1 MNHSFEK
8 ESTSAGPAIEYRNVY
23 KRFQRTGAQALHGRH
38 ARMSGGRI
46 KEREVFPSGGGLK
59 EEAGFYAVKDLSASV
74 RDGELITILGS
85 SGCGKTT
92 LLKMTNRLYEPDG
105 GTILLFG
112 EDIQKQDP
120 VHLRRR
126 MGYVIQQ
133 AGLFPHMTVE
143 DNISVIPRLL
153 KWEPEHCRERVTQL
167 LVLVGLEPEQYRNRY
182 PSQLSGGQQ
191 QRVGLARALAAKP
204 RAIKTVEKGG
214 RLVYLFSVG
223 TTCYYSFVYT
233 DSPAPDFSF
242 TGMEFLPFSFGNKP
256 VPKNVYFG
264 AETAFQ
270 LSSWYNGNRHCGRC
284 GGRMSVHPK
293 NRCIRCTSCGNMD
306 YPRVMPAVTIAVI
319 NGDKLLMIRYRP
331 REEDGYAGTSLIAGF
346 IEVGETIEDA
356 VRREVME
363 EAGLKVSNI
372 RYYKSQPWGFASNL
386 MIGVICDL
394 DGSDE
399 TAVHDT
405 DEVAEAVWIPRDE
418 IRVYD
423 NGVSL
428 TFEMIDRF
436 KKGEI

>member
-23 KRFQRTGAQALHGRH
+23 KRFERTGAQALRGRH

-120 VHLRRR
+120 VQLRRR

-153 KWEPEHCRERVTQL
+153 KWEPEHCRERVAQL
-167 LVLVGLEPEQYRNRY
+167 LDLVGLEPEQYRNRY

-204 RAIKTVEKGG
+204 RVMLLDE
-214 RLVYLFSVG
+214 
-223 TTCYYSFVYT
+223 
-233 DSPAPDFSF
+233 P
-242 TGMEFLPFSFGNKP
+242 
-256 VPKNVYFG
+256 FG
-264 AETAFQ
+264 AVDAITRLNLQNELLRIHRETGGTFLFVTHDIHEAFR
-270 LSSWYNGNRHCGRC
+270 LGS
-284 GGRMSVHPK
+284 
-293 NRCIRCTSCGNMD
+293 
-306 YPRVMPAVTIAVI
+306 RVMIMNA
-319 NGDKLLMIRYRP
+319 GKLLQMDTPENIVRKP
-331 REEDGYAGTSLIAGF
+331 ADPF
-346 IEVGETIEDA
+346 VETL
-356 VRREVME
+356 VRSAMDQE
-363 EAGLKVSNI
+363 
-372 RYYKSQPWGFASNL
+372 
-386 MIGVICDL
+386 
-394 DGSDE
+394 
-399 TAVHDT
+399 
-405 DEVAEAVWIPRDE
+405 
-418 IRVYD
+418 
-423 NGVSL
+423 
-428 TFEMIDRF
+428 RF
-436 KKGEI
+436 WSSV